1 MNKLVRPSGIARK
14 RFLAAAATIALSSA
28 VGYGVIA
35 TTTPVFAD
43 PVFVTTTQ
51 NVPSFADLVAKVSP
65 AVVSVRVESRVQP
78 ASDDG
83 TDFFSGPG
91 WDQLGSRTSGE
102 DLGKLLGELKRYAP
116 DPLPRAWPSDPT
128 LLSSHLK
135 RLLPALRASGVDVDV
150 RRTNRAREVV
160 LTKLGQQLEVQP

>member
-1 MNKLVRPSGIARK
+1 MNKLVRPSGIVRK

-91 WDQLGSRTSGE
+91 WDQLPDNSP
-102 DLGKLLGELKRYAP
+102 LKRFFRDFEQQQHQHAP
-116 DPLPRAWPSDPT
+116 QRP
-128 LLSSHLK
+128 
-135 RLLPALRASGVDVDV
+135 
-150 RRTNRAREVV
+150 E
-160 LTKLGQQLEVQP
+160 